1 MADAVR
7 IEGLAELRRDLRKMQ
22 PDTLKEMRG
31 ELKAAAAIVAVA
43 SRPLAAHRSGAL
55 AASFRPGTAGN
66 TAFVRSR
73 LPYAAVH
80 EFGGTIRPKGAPI
93 TIKPHPAPTR
103 ALEAAADRIVDSI
116 GDGIE
121 RVAGR
126 NGWH

>member
-1 MADAVR
+1 MDDAVR

-22 PDTLKEMRG
+22 PDTLKEMRS
-31 ELKAAAAIVAVA
+31 ELKAAAVIVAVA
-43 SRPLAAHRSGAL
+43 SRPLAARRSGTL

-93 TIKPHPAPTR
+93 TIKAQPAPTR
-103 ALEAAADRIVDSI
+103 ALEAATDRIVDSI